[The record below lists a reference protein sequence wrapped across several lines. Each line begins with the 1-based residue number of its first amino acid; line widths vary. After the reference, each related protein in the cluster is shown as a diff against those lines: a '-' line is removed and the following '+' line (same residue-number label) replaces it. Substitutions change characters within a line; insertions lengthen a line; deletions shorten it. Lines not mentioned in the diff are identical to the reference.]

1 VRRLGLGIDAGGTKI
16 AAGIVDLDNGDILRR
31 ESIATD
37 AARGG
42 LAVLDDTVAL
52 AKRIAMS
59 AESAIESIGI
69 GVPEIVDATGAI
81 RTGAVIDWLG
91 LPYRE
96 RFGAIAPTTIE
107 ADVRAAALAEARF
120 GAGIARSSFV
130 YVTIGTGISS
140 TIVLGGRPLPGARG
154 GALVMASSPLDVTCA
169 HCGERS
175 TVILEEFAGGPAIAR
190 RYSEATGRNVP
201 GAIDVVAMAERG
213 DERAREILASS
224 GREIGVS
231 IAFLIN
237 VIDPESIVI
246 GGGLGSAGEVFREE
260 LIAST
265 RRHIWNPAARDLPID
280 RARFGPESGIIGAA
294 LAASTQQRS
303 R

>member
-16 AAGIVDLDNGDILRR
+16 AAGIVDLGTGEILHR
-31 ESIATD
+31 EAISTGAERD
-37 AARGG
+37 G
-42 LAVLDDTVAL
+42 LAVLDDTIAL
-52 AKRIAMS
+52 AEGLSAS

-69 GVPEIVDATGAI
+69 GVPEIVDPTGSI

-96 RFGAIAPTTIE
+96 RLGAIAPTTVE

-120 GAGIARSSFV
+120 GAGIGRSSFV

-140 TIVLGGRPLPGARG
+140 TIVLDGRPLPGARG

-169 HCGERS
+169 RCGERS
-175 TVILEEFAGGPAIAR
+175 TVILEAFAGGPAIAR
-190 RYSEATGRNVP
+190 RYGEATGRNVP
-201 GAIDVVAMAERG
+201 GAIDVVALAEQG
-213 DERAREILASS
+213 DERANEILASS

-237 VIDPESIVI
+237 VIDPESVVI
-246 GGGLGSAGEVFREE
+246 GGGLGSAGGVFREA
-260 LIAST
+260 LIEST
-265 RRHIWNPAARDLPID
+265 RQHIWNPEAQSLPID

-294 LAASTQQRS
+294 LAASTA
-303 R
+303 